1 MNPILT
7 VLLWIGIGAAAG
19 WLITQVTGTSKTT
32 GTVAVT
38 NMGIGVFGAMAT
50 GTIAFVMF
58 HSSTVADAPGK
69 LAFIAGLF
77 AALGG
82 ACVLLAVSKLVAK
95 AI

>member
-7 VLLWIGIGAAAG
+7 VLLWIGIGAASG
-19 WLITQVTGTSKTT
+19 WLITKVTGTSNKI
-32 GTVAVT
+32 GTVANVGV
-38 NMGIGVFGAMAT
+38 GIFGAMAT
-50 GTIAFVMF
+50 GTISFVMF

-69 LAFIAGLF
+69 LAFVAGLF

-95 AI
+95 AV